1 MRLPRRIGTSS
12 TILLCS
18 TILLS
23 LFITT
28 ISAQDLPPLT
38 NAPQPAATTASS
50 AAPSSASAA
59 APSPTS
65 PPDSQSSPSAT
76 TTLGR
81 SAESSSATSS
91 FDGIEGLSTLKKA
104 YDYPAPTVP
113 PTADAPFMR
122 SKTNYPEGT
131 VFIIVGAALGF
142 FGFSILAWRGL
153 VAWSLHRS
161 VRRAALQHSIADAKT
176 SFRPPGNGMYSNG
189 ANSTLSLDHLG
200 TTGRTAGKRSTN
212 HTPRSSLFFSP
223 TAGTGMHTPGNR
235 GSGYLPAGY
244 YAAGNSAPGSGSG
257 MTNIG
262 GNIGLNTLNPQSQ
275 GYSRARSMGPSPPGS
290 PSLPPSRGGEGAYRR
305 NSHGGLL
312 PSQASTSTLNLSV
325 PPQGRA
331 PSAYLEDLFESH
343 RPGQVSGGRPTSMG
357 RY

>member
-1 MRLPRRIGTSS
+1 MRWPRRSTTNP

-18 TILLS
+18 AILFS
-23 LFITT
+23 LLIT
-28 ISAQDLPPLT
+28 AQDLPALT
-38 NAPQPAATTASS
+38 NAPQLDATTASS

-59 APSPTS
+59 APSSTS
-65 PPDSQSSPSAT
+65 PPDSKTSPSAT

-81 SAESSSATSS
+81 SPESAAATSS
-91 FDGIEGLSTLKKA
+91 FDGITGLPTQQKA
-104 YDYPAPTVP
+104 YDYPAPSVP

-161 VRRAALQHSIADAKT
+161 VRRAALQHSITDAKT
-176 SFRPPGNGMYSNG
+176 SFRPSGNGIYSDG
-189 ANSTLSLDHLG
+189 PNSTLSLDHLAA
-200 TTGRTAGKRSTN
+200 TGRTSGKRSTN

-244 YAAGNSAPGSGSG
+244 YAAGNSAPGSSSG
-257 MTNIG
+257 MTSIG
-262 GNIGLNTLNPQSQ
+262 GNIGLSTLGAQSQ
-275 GYSRARSMGPSPPGS
+275 GYSRARSMGPSPPSS
-290 PSLPPSRGGEGAYRR
+290 PTLPPSRGGESAYRR

-312 PSQASTSTLNLSV
+312 PSQASTSTLNLSM

-331 PSAYLEDLFESH
+331 PSTFLEDLFESH
-343 RPGQVSGGRPTSMG
+343 QPEQAPGGRPASMS